1 MDPQDLSTEAPIVSE
16 YFNAGS
22 LSEIS
27 FQPTDRARLLDAI
40 RWVEVA
46 ALCVSSLIASVSV
59 SFGILL
65 ALPLLI
71 SAAIMVPRD
80 RVAAEK
86 RRATARASLVD
97 ALRQEGYRLRSAYM
111 TVRAQ
116 PLCKERAL
124 IQASARRAVADWII
138 STTRRL
144 ERYPEFAGIF
154 RTHRSSCG
162 IIAELDS
169 CLQRLSELRQLG
181 LLSDRLELP
190 F

>member
-1 MDPQDLSTEAPIVSE
+1 MNE

-22 LSEIS
+22 LSELP
-27 FQPTDRARLLDAI
+27 FRPADRARLLDTL
-40 RWVEVA
+40 RWIEVA
-46 ALCVSSLIASVSV
+46 ALCVSSIVASVSV
-59 SFGILL
+59 NLGILL
-65 ALPLLI
+65 ALPLLT

-86 RRATARASLVD
+86 RRATARTSLVD
-97 ALRQEGYRLRSAYM
+97 GLRQEGYRLRSAYM
-111 TVRAQ
+111 AVRAQ
-116 PLCKERAL
+116 PLSEERAL
-124 IQASARRAVADWII
+124 LLGSARRAVADWII

-162 IIAELDS
+162 IVAELDS

-190 F
+190 I